1 MYGFYYYDYSYFIYM
16 IITLSISM
24 YAHFKVQS
32 TFNKYSKVRSIRG
45 MTGAQAAE
53 SVLKWNEVKGV
64 EISRV
69 GGSLTDHFD
78 PRSGSIFLSD
88 SVYNSTS
95 VSAIGV
101 AAHEAGHA
109 VQHDKGYTPIKI
121 RQKLVPI
128 TQFSSSLAMP
138 LVFLGLLL
146 PVQYNFVVNLGI
158 ALFSLAVLFQIV
170 TLPVEINA
178 SQRAIASLESSGILY
193 DEELENAKKVLKAA
207 ALTYI
212 AAMFTSI
219 LSLLRLI
226 FISQRRR

>member
-1 MYGFYYYDYSYFIYM
+1 MYGFYYYDSSYFIYM

-32 TFNKYSKVRSIRG
+32 TFNKYSKVKSVRG
-45 MTGAQAAE
+45 MTGAQAAD
-53 SVLKWNEVKGV
+53 SVLKWNDVRGV
-64 EISRV
+64 PISRV

-78 PRSGSIFLSD
+78 PRSNSIFLSD

-109 VQHDKGYTPIKI
+109 VQHEKGYMPIKI
-121 RQKLVPI
+121 RQMLVPI
-128 TQFSSSLAMP
+128 SQFGSSLAMP

-146 PVQYNFVVNLGI
+146 GGQYGFIVNLGI
-158 ALFSLAVLFQIV
+158 MMFSLAVLFQIV

-178 SQRAIASLESSGILY
+178 SKRALASLESSGVLY
-193 DEELENAKKVLKAA
+193 DDEIKDARKVLYAA

-212 AAMFTSI
+212 AATLTSI

-226 FISQRRR
+226 FIAQRRR